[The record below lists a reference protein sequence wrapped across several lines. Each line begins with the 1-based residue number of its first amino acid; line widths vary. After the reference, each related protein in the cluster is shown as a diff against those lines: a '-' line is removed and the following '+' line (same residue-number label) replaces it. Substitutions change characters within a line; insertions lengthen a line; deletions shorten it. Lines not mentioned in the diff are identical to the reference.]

1 MFQVFKK
8 QALAIT
14 QKNHSVENSQET
26 MHGEMQIKECNKF
39 QVKAYYSAIKEIFAI
54 LALSFLSD
62 NKTAF
67 ISCKP

>member
-1 MFQVFKK
+1 
-8 QALAIT
+8 
-14 QKNHSVENSQET
+14 

-54 LALSFLSD
+54 LALSFLPD